1 MEKLYVSGSEFIP
14 EINLS
19 PEDNVFSITGI
30 SRPENIRLI
39 YEPVIDWMTEYKTV
53 LADDY
58 SVYSEE
64 SPFIFKLDL
73 EYFNS
78 STVKFL
84 FDIIR
89 IVKSMREEGIPI
101 VIQWFYDRDDQDCLE
116 AGEDLA
122 ALAEIDF
129 TYIERQQ

>member
-1 MEKLYVSGSEFIP
+1 MEKLYVPRSEFIP

-39 YEPVIDWMTEYKTV
+39 YDPVIDWMTGYKAV
-53 LADDY
+53 LTEDY
-58 SVYSEE
+58 SVYSKEK
-64 SPFIFKLDL
+64 PFKLKLDL

-89 IVKSMREEGIPI
+89 IVRSMKEEGIPI

-129 TYIERQQ
+129 TFIERQQ

>member
-1 MEKLYVSGSEFIP
+1 MEKLYIKSSEYIP
-14 EINLS
+14 EITLS
-19 PEDNVFSITGI
+19 PSDNIFMIKGI

-39 YEPVIDWMTEYKTV
+39 YEPVIGWMTEYRNV
-53 LADDY
+53 LAEDHSD
-58 SVYSEE
+58 YSEE
-64 SPFIFKLDL
+64 KPFILKLDL

-89 IVKSMREEGIPI
+89 IVKLIKEEGTPV
-101 VIQWFYDRDDQDCLE
+101 VIQWIHESDDQDCRE

-122 ALAEIDF
+122 SLAEIDF
-129 TYIERQQ
+129 TYVERQ

>member
-1 MEKLYVSGSEFIP
+1 MEKLYVPRSEFIP

-39 YEPVIDWMTEYKTV
+39 YEPVIDWMTGYKTV
-53 LADDY
+53 LTEDY
-58 SVYSEE
+58 SVYSVEK
-64 SPFIFKLDL
+64 PFILKLDL

-89 IVKSMREEGIPI
+89 IVKSMKEEGIPI
-101 VIQWFYDRDDQDCLE
+101 VIQWFYDLDDQDCLE

-129 TYIERQQ
+129 TFIERQQ

>member
-1 MEKLYVSGSEFIP
+1 MEKLYVSRSEFIP

-53 LADDY
+53 LADDF

-64 SPFIFKLDL
+64 RPFIFKLDL

-89 IVKSMREEGIPI
+89 IVKSMKEEGIPI

>member
-1 MEKLYVSGSEFIP
+1 MEKLYIKSSEYIP
-14 EINLS
+14 EITLS
-19 PEDNVFSITGI
+19 PSDNVFSIKGI

-39 YEPVIDWMTEYKTV
+39 YEPVIGWMTEYRNV
-53 LADDY
+53 LAEDH
-58 SVYSEE
+58 SVYSEQK
-64 SPFIFKLDL
+64 PFILKLDL

-89 IVKSMREEGIPI
+89 IVKSMKEEGTPV
-101 VIQWFYDRDDQDCLE
+101 VIQWIYESDDQDCRE

-122 ALAEIDF
+122 SLAEIDF
-129 TYIERQQ
+129 MFVERQQ

>member
-1 MEKLYVSGSEFIP
+1 
-14 EINLS
+14 
-19 PEDNVFSITGI
+19 
-30 SRPENIRLI
+30 
-39 YEPVIDWMTEYKTV
+39 MTEYKII
-53 LADDY
+53 LADDC
-58 SVYSEE
+58 SVYSQEK
-64 SPFIFKLDL
+64 PFILKLDL

-89 IVKSMREEGIPI
+89 IVRSMKEEGIPI

-129 TYIERQQ
+129 TFIERQQ